1 MAPNS
6 HSDAGDAEVEEAPA
20 APAGMGGGASK
31 RAVAHLL
38 QMRSETERVVVV
50 DLAQPPPPDEAPG
63 LAPSGIA
70 LEGRV

>member
-1 MAPNS
+1 MAARQGWEGVLLS
-6 HSDAGDAEVEEAPA
+6 APS
-20 APAGMGGGASK
+20 PT
-31 RAVAHLL
+31 HLL